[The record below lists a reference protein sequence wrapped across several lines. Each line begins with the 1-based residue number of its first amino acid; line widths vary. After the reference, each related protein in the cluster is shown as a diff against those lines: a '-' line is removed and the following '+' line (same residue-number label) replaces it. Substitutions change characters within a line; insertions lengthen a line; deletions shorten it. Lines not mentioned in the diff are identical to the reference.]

1 VSGKGTIQAGGA
13 PAKVLAYLREH
24 PDSTA
29 VAAVAALQLPRTEV
43 YGALRRLEALELV
56 HQTCQ
61 GKRWTQLSRWSPR
74 LEMSMRF
81 ELSPLRALSPW
92 GWHATGA
99 PIGSVNTLRM
109 FTIGGPR
116 RR

>member
-1 VSGKGTIQAGGA
+1 MSGKGTIQARGA

-29 VAAVAALQLPRTEV
+29 VAAIAALQLPRTEV
-43 YGALRRLEALELV
+43 YSALRRLEAVELV
-56 HQTCQ
+56 VQTCQ

-74 LEMSMRF
+74 PEVAMRF

-99 PIGSVNTLRM
+99 PIGSINKLRM